1 MNLPGV
7 TPASRLLTLA
17 ALGACATPAP
27 PALPADGG
35 LDVSAPL
42 DLPAVIDVVDRPD
55 PRAAWQDVPRDRPDA
70 SAPRCYGVTAPPGL
84 LTHVGSIPRESGGLS
99 NGGGGCVGDVDN
111 DGRREYLLA
120 RMSEPSEL
128 IGPDLCAQGRV
139 LLPEYAR
146 DCVIADVDGA
156 PGNELVVISN
166 VGWTQ
171 ESRVAV
177 GRVVLAEAND
187 RTPERY
193 VWRALTTLDERRPV
207 TAIGAPHAAVTDL
220 DRDGRRELVVVGNAL
235 SAFLRV
241 WTHDGG
247 NWASGFAQDLRG
259 TLDETNGVLTG
270 DLDGDGDAEAL
281 VLGGCG
287 GVGRSHVLRV
297 FQSWEEGGFRDTP
310 VDGPSTGVLAE
321 LDGAAPP
328 ELITVQRV
336 RCDAQRPSD
345 TSSLQVRRLDP
356 ATGRMALLA
365 TRVVQG
371 ATPEA
376 SHVAAVDVTGS
387 LAPEI
392 LLCATPLGGATTPR
406 TCRLFGF
413 AAPGSLSPV
422 PDATQPFVWSS
433 PARRSLLA
441 SIVVDDLDGDGAREV
456 FLQGQEHVEVLRGP
470 RR

>member
-1 MNLPGV
+1 MILPGV
-7 TPASRLLTLA
+7 TPASRLLTLVV
-17 ALGACATPAP
+17 LGACATPAP
-27 PALPADGG
+27 SAPTPDGG
-35 LDVSAPL
+35 LDVSAPP

-55 PRAAWQDVPRDRPDA
+55 PRAAWLDVPRDRPDV
-70 SAPRCYGVTAPPGL
+70 SARRCYGVTAPPGL

-111 DGRREYLLA
+111 DGRREYLLP

-146 DCVIADVDGA
+146 DCIIADVDGA

-207 TAIGAPHAAVTDL
+207 SPLGAPHAAVTDL
-220 DRDGRRELVVVGNAL
+220 DRDGRRELVVAGNAY
-235 SAFLRV
+235 APFLHV
-241 WTHDGG
+241 WSHEGG
-247 NWASGFAQDLRG
+247 AWSPAYMQDLRG
-259 TLDETNGVLTG
+259 ILDDTNGVLTG
-270 DLDGDGDAEAL
+270 DLDGDGDAEVL
-281 VLGGCG
+281 VLGGCSG
-287 GVGRSHVLRV
+287 AARPHLLRV
-297 FQSWEEGGFRDTP
+297 FQSWDQGGFRDTT

-321 LDGAAPP
+321 LDGVAPV
-328 ELITVQRV
+328 ELVTVQRV
-336 RCDAQRPSD
+336 RCEAQQSSD
-345 TSSLQVRRLDP
+345 TSALQVRRHDP
-356 ATGRMALLA
+356 ATGRMALVA

-371 ATPEA
+371 ATPES

-387 LAPEI
+387 PAPEI
-392 LLCATPLGGATTPR
+392 LLCATPLGGTATPR
-406 TCRLFGF
+406 RCRLFAF
-413 AAPGSLSPV
+413 TAPGGLAPV
-422 PDATQPFVWSS
+422 VDSTQPFEWSS

-456 FLQGQEHVEVLRGP
+456 FLQAQEHVEVLRGP

>member
-1 MNLPGV
+1 M
-7 TPASRLLTLA
+7 RLCTLA
-17 ALGACATPAP
+17 VLGACATPAASVP
-27 PALPADGG
+27 PPDGG
-35 LDVSAPL
+35 PDVSAPP
-42 DLPAVIDVVDRPD
+42 DLPAGMDVVDRPD
-55 PRAAWQDVPRDRPDA
+55 PRAAWQDVPRDRPDVR
-70 SAPRCYGVTAPPGL
+70 APRCYGVTAPPGL

-111 DGRREYLLA
+111 DGRRDYLLP

-128 IGPDLCAQGRV
+128 IGPDLCSQGRV
-139 LLPEYAR
+139 LLPEHAR
-146 DCVIADVDGA
+146 DCVIADVDGV

-241 WTHDGG
+241 WTHEGG
-247 NWASGFAQDLRG
+247 TWSPGFMQDLRG

-270 DLDGDGDAEAL
+270 DLDGDGDPEAL

-297 FQSWEEGGFRDTP
+297 FQSWGEGGFRDTT
-310 VDGPSTGVLAE
+310 VDGPSTGVLAA

-328 ELITVQRV
+328 ALVTVQRV
-336 RCDAQRPSD
+336 RCDAQRPND
-345 TSSLQVRRLDP
+345 SSALQVRRLDP

-365 TRVVQG
+365 TRAVQG
-371 ATPEA
+371 ATPES
-376 SHVAAVDVTGS
+376 SHVAALDVTGS
-387 LAPEI
+387 PAPEI
-392 LLCATPLGGATTPR
+392 LLCATPLGGASTPR
-406 TCRLFGF
+406 TCRLFAF
-413 AAPGSLSPV
+413 TAPNTLAPV
-422 PDATQPFVWSS
+422 PDGTDPFVWSS
-433 PARRSLLA
+433 PPRRALLA

>member
-1 MNLPGV
+1 MILPGV
-7 TPASRLLTLA
+7 TPASRLFALVV
-17 ALGACATPAP
+17 LGACATPAP
-27 PALPADGG
+27 SASPSDGG
-35 LDVSAPL
+35 LDVSAPP
-42 DLPAVIDVVDRPD
+42 DLPAVTDVVDRPD
-55 PRAAWQDVPRDRPDA
+55 PRTAWQDVPRDRPDVR
-70 SAPRCYGVTAPPGL
+70 APRCYGVTAPPGL

-99 NGGGGCVGDVDN
+99 NGGGGCAGDVDN
-111 DGRREYLLA
+111 DGRREYLLP

-128 IGPDLCAQGRV
+128 IGPDLCSQGRV

-177 GRVVLAEAND
+177 GRVVLAGGND
-187 RTPERY
+187 RTAERF
-193 VWRALTTLDERRPV
+193 VWRELTALDDRRPV

-247 NWASGFAQDLRG
+247 NWSSGFAQDLRG

-270 DLDGDGDAEAL
+270 DLDGDGDTEAL
-281 VLGGCG
+281 VLGGCA
-287 GVGRSHVLRV
+287 GVGRSHLLRV
-297 FQSWEEGGFRDTP
+297 FQSWGEGGFRDTT
-310 VDGPSTGVLAE
+310 VEGPTTGALAE
-321 LDGAAPP
+321 LDGVAPP
-328 ELITVQRV
+328 ELVAVQRV
-336 RCDAQRPSD
+336 RCDAQRPGD
-345 TSSLQVRRLDP
+345 TSALQVRRYDP
-356 ATGRMALLA
+356 ATGRMALVA
-365 TRVVQG
+365 TRAVQG
-371 ATPEA
+371 ATPES
-376 SHVAAVDVTGS
+376 SHVAALDVTGS
-387 LAPEI
+387 PVPEI
-392 LLCATPLGGATTPR
+392 LLCATPLGSGTVPR
-406 TCRLFGF
+406 TCRLFAF
-413 AAPGSLSPV
+413 TAPGSLSPV

-456 FLQGQEHVEVLRGP
+456 FVQSQEHVDVLRGP